1 MDNLKGRVLAIDPG
15 MKKVGLA
22 ISDPTQTLAQA
33 FEIWE
38 FDGEFWRKLNEV
50 ILEKEV
56 RLILVG
62 VPFGFKGETEQT
74 VWVQDFVEEVK
85 RKVGIKVET
94 ADEIFT
100 TKIGQMERGH
110 LKKKERQ
117 KADDAAA
124 ARVLLQSWLDCQV
137 E

>member
-1 MDNLKGRVLAIDPG
+1 MDSLKGRVLAIDPG

-22 ISDPTQTLAQA
+22 ISDPTRTLAQA
-33 FEIWE
+33 FGVWS
-38 FDGEFWRKLNEV
+38 FDDDFWGKLEEL
-50 ILEKEV
+50 IDEKEV
-56 RLILVG
+56 KLVLVG

-74 VWVQDFVEEVK
+74 VWAQGFVEEV
-85 RKVGIKVET
+85 RGKVGVKVET

-110 LKKKERQ
+110 LKKKERRE
-117 KADDAAA
+117 ADDAAA

-137 E
+137 K